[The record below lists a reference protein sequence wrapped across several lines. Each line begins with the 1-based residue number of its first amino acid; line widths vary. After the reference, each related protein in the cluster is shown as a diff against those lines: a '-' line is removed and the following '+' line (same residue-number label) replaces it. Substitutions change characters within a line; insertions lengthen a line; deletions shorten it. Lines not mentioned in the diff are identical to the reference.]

1 MSAVRQL
8 NLNDAVPISAAAA
21 AMRPLKVGV
30 LVDLALSPEA
40 GGHVKCWQRLAEA
53 AVGYGDRLDLTVHF
67 NGPEPRRIEL
77 SPSVRYLLLP
87 PVYSLQVGNLDD
99 FLWLEL
105 FGLASVLLGR
115 GARPE
120 PPDRG
125 CVVGPSRRPEILP
138 HIPRRAPHWWES
150 LPPRAL
156 GTAERPPAGLHRP
169 PVSALTRPG

>member
-1 MSAVRQL
+1 MGTVMGSPVRRYGIAL
-8 NLNDAVPISAAAA
+8 FALAAATQ
-21 AMRPLKVGV
+21 MTQQSTPLRAPLSFWPFLLAV
-30 LVDLALSPEA
+30 LVSVWSGGAGPGLLASLGST
-40 GGHVKCWQRLAEA
+40 LA
-53 AVGYGDRLDLTVHF
+53 
-67 NGPEPRRIEL
+67 I
-77 SPSVRYLLLP
+77 SYLLLP